1 MVFTTVRF
9 ASLVAVAMTLTSGVV
24 AQPPPC
30 VRSYT
35 VQAGDWCD
43 KISAEQNVSTYQ
55 LLAANQGAINPQCSN
70 LWVGQVICLGRE
82 GQDCTDV
89 VVVESGNTC
98 ESIAAAAGI
107 TYAALRANNP
117 NVDENCTNI
126 YPGEV
131 LCVQGGSA

>member
-1 MVFTTVRF
+1 MLFTAGRF
-9 ASLVAVAMTLTSGVV
+9 ASLVAVAMTLTSGTL
-24 AQPPPC
+24 AQVPPC
-30 VRSYT
+30 VRNYT

-43 KISAEQNVSTYQ
+43 KISAEQNASTYQ
-55 LLAANQGAINPQCSN
+55 LLAANQGNINPECTN
-70 LWVGQVICLGRE
+70 LRVGQVICLGRQ
-82 GQDCTDV
+82 GQDCTNV
-89 VVVESGNTC
+89 VVVQSGNSC

-107 TYAALRANNP
+107 SYAALRANNP